1 MQLTTIFALFCGTII
16 TVHFIDILSE
26 RIRSK
31 KRNKLSKTVRKS
43 WYCFFSPERL
53 LGEQRDSKV
62 SEYQDNR
69 QEKTREDRR
78 RAQEEQR
85 RRLVIRP

>member
-1 MQLTTIFALFCGTII
+1 MQLTTIFALLCGTII
-16 TVHFIDILSE
+16 TIHFLDLLSE
-26 RIRSK
+26 KIRST
-31 KRNKLSKTVRKS
+31 KRNTHSKTVRKS

-53 LGEQRDSKV
+53 LGEQRDSKA

-69 QEKTREDRR
+69 QEKSQEERR

-85 RRLVIRP
+85 RRLVLRP